1 MKISRVEDDY
11 PPIKKGII
19 SSFWHT
25 TIIFCIVFFYLDF
38 LQFSEDD
45 VKKAMKKIRNKCQY
59 KQDAQGII
67 FVVGMLFVDKF
78 GKHSGTDV
86 DADNIYKTFR
96 NDLNFAVY
104 RVEDCSCGDLAC
116 LVKAAAEFDR
126 YPLNYDFIAFYYV
139 GHGGIDKSGREF
151 VLPLQ
156 LTDDDTK
163 NVLFIKDNIISPL
176 TCDSATLRDRYLEFY
191 NEKRKCLFFFDCCL
205 KYQPDLAVHSTEK
218 VFNLKCP
225 QDCLV
230 AYATSIN
237 HTSDGNKTHGGLWTR
252 HLCQHLKKV
261 EPLSTILDHT
271 IDDVKRAQATS
282 TKKDKATY
290 QLPHYETNA
299 GLIYL
304 KGIIVYMYMYQLAM
318 H

>member
-1 MKISRVEDDY
+1 MPLFCYLYLWRLSLVFSHYI
-11 PPIKKGII
+11 II
-19 SSFWHT
+19 SVLLLH
-25 TIIFCIVFFYLDF
+25 LDYH
-38 LQFSEDD
+38 QFSEDD
-45 VKKAMKKIRNKCQY
+45 VEKAKDKIHSKCQY
-59 KQDAQGII
+59 KADAQGII
-67 FVVGMLFVDKF
+67 FVVGMLFVDQS
-78 GKHSGTDV
+78 GNHSGTDV

-104 RVEDCSCGDLAC
+104 RDEDPSCSDLAC

-126 YPLNYDFIAFYYV
+126 YPLNYDFIGFYYA

-156 LTDDDTK
+156 QRGSDTK
-163 NVLFIKDNIISPL
+163 NILYIKDNIICPF
-176 TCDSATLRDRYLEFY
+176 TCESATLSRDRCFLQSY
-191 NEKRKCLFFFDCCL
+191 NENRKCFFFFDCCL
-205 KYQPDLAVHSTEK
+205 KYEPDLAVYCTEK

-237 HTSDGNKTHGGLWTR
+237 HTSDGNKTHGGLWTH
-252 HLCQHLKKV
+252 HLCQHLKKA

-282 TKKDKATY
+282 TEKDKVTY

-304 KGIIVYMYMYQLAM
+304 KGINNCLEC
-318 H
+318 HLC